1 MLFRSL
7 VEQGL
12 VERRPHES
20 DKRVVFVRL
29 TSHGKVRVDSA
40 LTDLLKG
47 EEILIANISKK
58 DRILMADL
66 LSQIL
71 TPLDDIE
78 D

>member
-1 MLFRSL
+1 
-7 VEQGL
+7 
-12 VERRPHES
+12 
-20 DKRVVFVRL
+20 VRL

-47 EEILIANISKK
+47 EEILIANISTK